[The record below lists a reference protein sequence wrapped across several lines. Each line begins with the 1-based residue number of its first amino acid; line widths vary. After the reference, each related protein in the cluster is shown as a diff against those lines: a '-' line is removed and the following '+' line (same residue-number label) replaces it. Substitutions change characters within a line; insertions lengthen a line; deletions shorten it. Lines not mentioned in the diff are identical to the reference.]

1 MDTPTGT
8 EVLTALLKSM
18 YPNGI
23 PSIEE
28 DKYTE
33 KPVIDYKRLHHLL
46 LKGCHYPP
54 TELET
59 GEYRT
64 AGNEN
69 NLDFDHKVRNKI
81 YFFVLMPRNFRFQGD
96 RKINK
101 F

>member
-1 MDTPTGT
+1 MWASIG
-8 EVLTALLKSM
+8 S
-18 YPNGI
+18 YPVVHQLMCS
-23 PSIEE
+23 SIEE

-33 KPVIDYKRLHHLL
+33 KPVIDNKRLHHLL

-69 NLDFDHKVRNKI
+69 NLD
-81 YFFVLMPRNFRFQGD
+81 
-96 RKINK
+96 
-101 F
+101 